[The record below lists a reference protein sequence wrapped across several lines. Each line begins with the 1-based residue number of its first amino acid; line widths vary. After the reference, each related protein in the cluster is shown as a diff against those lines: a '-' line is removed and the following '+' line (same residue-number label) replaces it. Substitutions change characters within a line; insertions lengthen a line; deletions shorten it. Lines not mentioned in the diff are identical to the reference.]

1 VPLDFNELNQL
12 LVTIAESDFAELTL
26 KTDDFELTVRKA
38 VGVSEQLLPG
48 NQLESQGAI
57 VAGSPS
63 TFGAAAIAAA
73 PNSGI
78 NMAISGT
85 VGSTGSVAPEQ
96 LTIAASLPMGQKLV
110 DMVSPMVGTFY
121 SAPAPSEPPF
131 IEVGDRIKAGQTV
144 CIIEAMKLM
153 NEIEAEVS
161 GQIVEILLQNGAP
174 VEFGQP
180 LMRIKPD

>member
-1 VPLDFNELNQL
+1 MPLDFNELNQL

-38 VGVSEQLLPG
+38 VGASEQLLPG

-57 VAGSPS
+57 VARSPL
-63 TFGAAAIAAA
+63 GAAA
-73 PNSGI
+73 PNSEI

-85 VGSTGSVAPEQ
+85 VGSTGSAAIEQ

-131 IEVGDRIKAGQTV
+131 VEVGDRIKAGQTV

-161 GQIVEILLQNGAP
+161 GQIIEILLQNGAP

>member
-1 VPLDFNELNQL
+1 MPLDFNELNQL

-38 VGVSEQLLPG
+38 VDVSAQQLPK
-48 NQLESQGAI
+48 NQLESPGALS
-57 VAGSPS
+57 G
-63 TFGAAAIAAA
+63 AIAAT
-73 PNSGI
+73 PNSGV
-78 NMAISGT
+78 NMAISGS
-85 VGSTGSVAPEQ
+85 VGSTGSVVTEQ
-96 LTIAASLPMGQKLV
+96 LTIAASLPTGPKLV

-131 IEVGDRIKAGQTV
+131 VEVGDRIKAGQTV

-161 GQIVEILLQNGAP
+161 GQIVEILVSNGSP
-174 VEFGQP
+174 VEFGQQ
-180 LMRIKPD
+180 LMRIKPE

>member
-57 VAGSPS
+57 VARSPS
-63 TFGAAAIAAA
+63 TLGAAA

-78 NMAISGT
+78 NMAITGT
-85 VGSTGSVAPEQ
+85 VGSTGSVTPEQ

>member
-1 VPLDFNELNQL
+1 MPLDFNELNKL

-26 KTDDFELTVRKA
+26 KTDDFELTVHKA
-38 VGVSEQLLPG
+38 VGVNEQQLPA
-48 NQLESQGAI
+48 NQPEFQGALS
-57 VAGSPS
+57 G
-63 TFGAAAIAAA
+63 AIATT
-73 PNSGI
+73 PNSGV

-85 VGSTGSVAPEQ
+85 VGSTGNASSEQ
-96 LTIAASLPMGQKLV
+96 LTIAASLPTGPKLV

-131 IEVGDRIKAGQTV
+131 VEVGDRIKVGQTV

-161 GQIVEILLQNGAP
+161 GQIVEILVQNGSP
-174 VEFGQP
+174 VEFGQQ
-180 LMRIKPD
+180 LVRIKPE

>member
-1 VPLDFNELNQL
+1 MPLDFNELNQL

-48 NQLESQGAI
+48 NQLESQGNI
-57 VAGSPS
+57 VAAAPS
-63 TFGAAAIAAA
+63 TLGAAIAAA

-85 VGSTGSVAPEQ
+85 VGSTGSAAIEQ

-131 IEVGDRIKAGQTV
+131 VEVGDRIKAGQTV

-161 GQIVEILLQNGAP
+161 GQIVEILVQNGSP
-174 VEFGQP
+174 VEFGQQ
-180 LMRIKPD
+180 LVRIKPD